1 MPCTEYQ
8 SSCKAKRKFHAD
20 GGRGS
25 TPLCRRHRCEVWFA
39 EGAHVCIPMYR
50 LNQVQFV
57 LGSSSA
63 IGGVKQ
69 DVLFVNDGGC
79 IPDEAKIK
87 VLKGERTGCVG
98 VWDKTVDV
106 AAGLLCKNRATI

>member
-20 GGRGS
+20 SGCGKHTHCAAGIGAKYG
-25 TPLCRRHRCEVWFA
+25 FA

-50 LNQVQFV
+50 LNQVHFV

-69 DVLFVNDGGC
+69 DVLFV
-79 IPDEAKIK
+79 
-87 VLKGERTGCVG
+87 RYMT
-98 VWDKTVDV
+98 
-106 AAGLLCKNRATI
+106 